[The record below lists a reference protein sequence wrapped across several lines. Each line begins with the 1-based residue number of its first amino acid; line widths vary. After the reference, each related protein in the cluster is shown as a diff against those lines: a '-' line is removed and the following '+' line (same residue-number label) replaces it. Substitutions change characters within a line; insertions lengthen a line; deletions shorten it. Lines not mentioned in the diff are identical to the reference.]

1 MNRAVE
7 TRVFENLNKYVPIVD
22 ELGQQH
28 PEFSRTIELVKLAVN
43 GLSKYYT
50 LFILDQHRKLINTA
64 RLEDD
69 YSRNV
74 TLIGREVK
82 TWAGNPDLTLTG
94 KKTINRLYL
103 VLERCLRDA
112 LELYTEAEREL
123 WRQGGQIRMS
133 AGDAHGEY
141 ERAKAAL
148 WKFQYDFHL
157 HQIDPNRGTDRAI
170 IYDQSGFSGP
180 PAPGFVVGGFAPPDW
195 QKPDDDRVR
204 ILTHEEQV
212 QLKSLLDRPE
222 VQKLIFSNPRN
233 PAIIVISDDEDDN
246 NDDNGVSE
254 SSVPVR
260 RIHPLLRPRNVTPQR
275 NGILKTPRV
284 KPRPDKAKKSVRFG
298 PYRPPPLPTYTD
310 DDGSSRNSS
319 TDRRD
324 PPPRPPPTIP
334 SYTPPPPQRPNPSP
348 IVAVTSPTD
357 ESSESG
363 WTSPPTQAEPVTEE
377 AADPQGDQLGLLGP
391 VKPRNKR
398 DTSSS
403 AVSSSSSSSS
413 SSSAPA
419 STRATCG
426 DLLISIHTHSSPSSS
441 PSLPS
446 VGELSPTAPAPPPK
460 EGGGDSSVTCS
471 PSDEGSFTP
480 PGDRAPRTS
489 EERPPAQT
497 EEELRR
503 EEVALNARAYL
514 GPRHDEY
521 SLALPTDFGAAIPAP
536 VKDETEDEDDSSG
549 HENSRSSAAAAAEDV
564 PYDHEAYTAHD
575 QLGRVAGASTARD
588 VKATA
593 LLHWAGVTGAKRQE
607 RLEGRRRLS
616 EILGWAERAGKVPLS
631 PASVRE
637 GTGLRRGIFVPLGPP
652 DLPPPWSPRGA
663 MRGTS
668 SGGRHRPAVE
678 DFDPVEYGEA
688 ALAGVEQVR
697 PRLDLTLSAFLFN
710 EDALR
715 LFGGLVGEKP
725 RPSDLARMDKILR
738 ELVSWQHLIY
748 IPPPPP
754 SNFP

>member
-123 WRQGGQIRMS
+123 WRQGGHIRMS

-180 PAPGFVVGGFAPPDW
+180 PAPGFIVGGFAPPDW

-222 VQKLIFSNPRN
+222 VQKLLFSNQRN
-233 PAIIVISDDEDDN
+233 AAVIVISDDEDDN
-246 NDDNGVSE
+246 DDNGGSE
-254 SSVPVR
+254 PSVPVR

-284 KPRPDKAKKSVRFG
+284 ERRPDKAKKSVRFG
-298 PYRPPPLPTYTD
+298 PYRSPTLPTYTD

-319 TDRRD
+319 MDRRD
-324 PPPRPPPTIP
+324 PPPQPAPTVP
-334 SYTPPPPQRPNPSP
+334 SYTPPPQRPHPPP

-391 VKPRNKR
+391 LKPRNKR

-419 STRATCG
+419 DTRATRN
-426 DLLISIHTHSSPSSS
+426 DILISIHTYSSPSSS

-446 VGELSPTAPAPPPK
+446 VGEPSPTAPAPPPK
-460 EGGGDSSVTCS
+460 DGREDDSATVS
-471 PSDEGSFTP
+471 PSDEGSFIP
-480 PGDRAPRTS
+480 PGDRAPRRS
-489 EERPPAQT
+489 EERPPART

-514 GPRHDEY
+514 GPRHYEY
-521 SLALPTDFGAAIPAP
+521 SLALPADFGAAISAP
-536 VKDETEDEDDSSG
+536 VKDETEDEDDSPG
-549 HENSRSSAAAAAEDV
+549 HDDSRSGGSAAAEDV
-564 PYDHEAYTAHD
+564 PYDHEAYAAHD

-593 LLHWAGVTGAKRQE
+593 LLHWSGVTGAKRQE
-607 RLEGRRRLS
+607 RLEGRRRLG

-637 GTGLRRGIFVPLGPP
+637 GAGLRRGIFVPLGPP
-652 DLPPPWSPRGA
+652 DLPRPWSPRGA
-663 MRGTS
+663 MRGS
-668 SGGRHRPAVE
+668 SSGGGRHRQAAGAAE
-678 DFDPVEYGEA
+678 DPVDPGEYGEV

-738 ELVSWQHLIY
+738 ELVSWHA
-748 IPPPPP
+748 PPPLP
-754 SNFP
+754 

>member
-1 MNRAVE
+1 MNRPVE
-7 TRVFENLNKYVPIVD
+7 TRVLENLSKYVPIVN

-43 GLSKYYT
+43 GLSKYYG
-50 LFILDQHRKLINTA
+50 LFTFDQHRKLIIAA

-82 TWAGNPDLTLTG
+82 TWAGNPDLTLAG
-94 KKTINRLYL
+94 KKAINRLYL

-133 AGDAHGEY
+133 AGDAFGEY

-157 HQIDPNRGTDRAI
+157 HQIDAGRGTDRAI

-180 PAPGFVVGGFAPPDW
+180 PAPGFVEGGFAPPDW
-195 QKPDDDRVR
+195 QKSDDDRVR

-222 VQKLIFSNPRN
+222 VQRLLFSDQRN
-233 PAIIVISDDEDDN
+233 PTVIVISDDEDDN
-246 NDDNGVSE
+246 DDNGRSE
-254 SSVPVR
+254 PSVPIR

-284 KPRPDKAKKSVRFG
+284 EASPDRPKKSVRFG
-298 PYRPPPLPTYTD
+298 PYRSPPLPTYTD

-319 TDRRD
+319 MDRRD
-324 PPPRPPPTIP
+324 PPPQRTPIVP
-334 SYTPPPPQRPNPSP
+334 SYTPPPQRPSPPP

-363 WTSPPTQAEPVTEE
+363 WTSPPTSTEPVIEE
-377 AADPQGDQLGLLGP
+377 AADPQGDQLGFLGP
-391 VKPRNKR
+391 KNPRNKR

-419 STRATCG
+419 DTRATRG
-426 DLLISIHTHSSPSSS
+426 DLLISIHTYSSPSSS

-446 VGELSPTAPAPPPK
+446 VGEPSPTAPAPPPK
-460 EGGGDSSVTCS
+460 DGGGDSSATIS
-471 PSDEGSFTP
+471 PSDEGSSTP
-480 PGDRAPRTS
+480 PGDRSPPRRS
-489 EERPPAQT
+489 EERPPART
-497 EEELRR
+497 AEELRR

-514 GPRHDEY
+514 GLRHDEY
-521 SLALPTDFGAAIPAP
+521 SLGLPSDFGAAISAL
-536 VKDETEDEDDSSG
+536 VKDEIEDENEDGTSG
-549 HENSRSSAAAAAEDV
+549 RDAAAAEDV
-564 PYDHEAYTAHD
+564 PYDHGSYAAHD

-593 LLHWAGVTGAKRQE
+593 LLHWAGVTRAKRQE
-607 RLEGRRRLS
+607 RLDGRRRLS

-663 MRGTS
+663 MRGS
-668 SGGRHRPAVE
+668 SGGGRHRAAVE
-678 DFDPVEYGEA
+678 DFDPGEYAEA

-738 ELVSWQHLIY
+738 ELVSWNDLK
-748 IPPPPP
+748 PPPPP
-754 SNFP
+754 IFLFVP